1 MEQNY
6 LYIVFSS
13 TPYKVG
19 KMIRKVTR
27 QKYNHV
33 SIALDA
39 DLKQMY
45 GFARRYY
52 HTPLYG
58 GFVRESTSRYHVWG
72 KVTQIQ
78 LCRIPVSEK
87 RYQALERR
95 VADMYANKEKYLYNH
110 LAAISSI
117 FRRTIPI
124 RDAYICVEFGVSM
137 LHDAGMDIDP
147 KKFYSVDDLLE
158 LMRPYTIYSGPI
170 PNAESVDEAYYSE
183 KPVRHPILTT
193 VRDFLALFPRIAGK

>member
-1 MEQNY
+1 MEQKY

-13 TPYKVG
+13 TPYRVG

-27 QKYNHV
+27 QKFNHV

-52 HTPLYG
+52 RTPLYG
-58 GFVRESTSRYHVWG
+58 GFVQESTSRYHVRG
-72 KVTQIQ
+72 KITQIQ
-78 LCRIPVSEK
+78 LCRIPVTQE
-87 RYQALERR
+87 RYEALENR
-95 VADMYANKEKYLYNH
+95 VSDMYANQDRYLYNH

-117 FRRTIPI
+117 FRRTVPVK
-124 RDAYICVEFGVSM
+124 DAYICVEFGVSM

-147 KKFYSVDDLLE
+147 KKFYSIADLME
-158 LMRPYTIYSGPI
+158 IMRPYTIYSGPI
-170 PNAESVDEAYYSE
+170 PDAEFIDENYYSE
-183 KPVRHPILTT
+183 KPVRHPVWTT
-193 VRDFLALFPRIAGK
+193 VRSIFALFPRMAQK